1 METQQAIRERRSIK
15 HYDPTHRMSEEEIRV
30 LFENVILS
38 PTSFNMQNWRFVV
51 VTDPE
56 LRQQLRAAAWDQ
68 AQVTDASIVVLLCAD
83 KKAYARDSQRYWR
96 NASKSV
102 QQAIVPMIE
111 KLYDGNEAL
120 QHDEAVRSCGIAAQ
134 TLMLAAKD
142 MGYDTC
148 PMVGFDSA
156 KTAKL
161 INLPQDH
168 EIILMVVVGKALRP
182 AAERGGQLSLDEVL
196 IRDRF

>member
-1 METQQAIRERRSIK
+1 METLQAIRERRSIK
-15 HYDPTHRMSEEEIRV
+15 HYDPAHRMSEEEIRT
-30 LFENVILS
+30 LFEHVILS
-38 PTSFNMQNWRFVV
+38 PTSFNMQNWRFVA

-56 LRQQLRAAAWDQ
+56 LRRQLREAAWDQ
-68 AQVTDASIVVLLCAD
+68 SQVTDASIVVFLCAD
-83 KKAYARDSQRYWR
+83 KKAWARDPQRYWR
-96 NASKSV
+96 NAPESV
-102 QQAIVPMIE
+102 QEALVPMI
-111 KLYDGNEAL
+111 KQLYEGNEAL
-120 QHDEAVRSCGIAAQ
+120 QHDEAIRSCGIAAQ

-168 EIILMVVVGKALRP
+168 EIVLMVVVGKALRP
-182 AAERGGQLSLDEVL
+182 ATERGGQLPLDEVL